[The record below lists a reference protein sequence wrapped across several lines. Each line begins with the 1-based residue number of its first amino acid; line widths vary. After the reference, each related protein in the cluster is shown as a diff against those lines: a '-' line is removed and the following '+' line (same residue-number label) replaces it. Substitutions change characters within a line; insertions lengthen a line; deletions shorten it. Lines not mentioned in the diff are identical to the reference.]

1 MGRNIF
7 LEENEGDIPEKVRFE
22 NFLMLVIFEYFM
34 LPFSRKTK

>member
-7 LEENEGDIPEKVRFE
+7 LEGNEGDIPEKVRFE